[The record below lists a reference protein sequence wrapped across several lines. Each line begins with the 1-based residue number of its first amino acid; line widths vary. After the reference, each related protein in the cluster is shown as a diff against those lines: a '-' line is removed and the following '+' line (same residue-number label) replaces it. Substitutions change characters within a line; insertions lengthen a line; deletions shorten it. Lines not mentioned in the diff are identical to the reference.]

1 MWDFSIGRSLALMA
15 QTMPFIVLRCA
26 VYFGIVL
33 AYIVVTGIGSGI
45 GWGIGGLG
53 DEGFQ
58 ASAAFWGGAA
68 GFGITAAAMYFLR
81 EYILFMVKAGHIAVM
96 VQLLDGKP
104 MPGGK
109 SQIEYAG
116 SVVKSRFAQANVL
129 FVLDQLAK
137 GVITAITGL
146 MQGIGS
152 LLPIPGLQQVAGL
165 IRVFLRMSVGLVDE
179 VILAYAIRTES
190 QNPWSSARTALVLYG
205 QNASNLLKNAAWLT
219 LFVYGVTLIVF
230 LVFLAPATALAY
242 VMPGAWSAGGV
253 VFALLF
259 AWSIKAAV
267 IEPFAIACLLQAYFQ
282 TIEGQSPDP
291 AWEARLDG
299 VSRKFSQ
306 LKDRATSWVGSVSPI
321 PDVPA
326 NGGSQP

>member
-152 LLPIPGLQQVAGL
+152 LLPFQACSRWQALYVSFFACLSGSSMKS
-165 IRVFLRMSVGLVDE
+165 FLRM
-179 VILAYAIRTES
+179 
-190 QNPWSSARTALVLYG
+190 QYG
-205 QNASNLLKNAAWLT
+205 QKVRT
-219 LFVYGVTLIVF
+219 PGVPREPPWCCMGRMHPICLR
-230 LVFLAPATALAY
+230 
-242 VMPGAWSAGGV
+242 MRPGLRCSYTV
-253 VFALLF
+253 
-259 AWSIKAAV
+259 
-267 IEPFAIACLLQAYFQ
+267 
-282 TIEGQSPDP
+282 
-291 AWEARLDG
+291 
-299 VSRKFSQ
+299 
-306 LKDRATSWVGSVSPI
+306 
-321 PDVPA
+321 
-326 NGGSQP
+326 